1 MPQKTPPAPAEVP
14 ATDRIKDLSVALRIV
29 HEETNYDELKK
40 IGGAFATSYRV
51 PTYEITYKAPGK
63 LRVEGKAGP
72 LSALLVYV
80 GDTKMFRVGLIKKT
94 QNVHG
99 NPGQK
104 QSLMDVGVCAKD
116 WLATDY
122 QPIFLRRDG
131 ALLVYKLAQR
141 NTDNKSHEVVWVN
154 PKTFLTEK
162 RLSYN
167 SENELQKEI
176 RYIKPRELRPGIF
189 VPTRVEIYNQLG
201 KLGAVQTVE
210 EIKVNTGVAESVF
223 QL

>member
-1 MPQKTPPAPAEVP
+1 MPQKSPSEVL

-29 HEETNYDELKK
+29 HEETNFDELKK

-51 PTYEITYKAPGK
+51 PTYEIAYKAPNK

-72 LSALLVYV
+72 LSALLIYV
-80 GDTKMFRVGLIKKT
+80 GDTKLYKIGLLKKT
-94 QNVHG
+94 EDVKG
-99 NPGQK
+99 NPGKK
-104 QSLMDVGVCAKD
+104 QSLMDVGVFAKD

-122 QPIFLRRDG
+122 QAVFQRREG
-131 ALLVYKLAQR
+131 ALLVYKLVQR
-141 NTDNKSHEVVWVN
+141 GTENKSHEVVWVN
-154 PKTFLTEK
+154 PKTFITEK
-162 RLSYN
+162 RQSFN

-176 RYIKPRELRPGIF
+176 RYVKARELRPGIF
-189 VPTRVEIYNQLG
+189 LPSRVEIYNQFG

-210 EIKVNTGVAESVF
+210 SVQVNLGLPESLF